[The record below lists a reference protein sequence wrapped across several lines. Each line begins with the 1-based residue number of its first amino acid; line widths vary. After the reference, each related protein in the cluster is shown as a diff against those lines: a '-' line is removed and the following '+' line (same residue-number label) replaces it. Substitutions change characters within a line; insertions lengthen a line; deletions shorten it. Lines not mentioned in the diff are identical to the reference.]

1 MLKQITKIFS
11 LFSKWFTNKQ
21 TKTEICLS
29 QQKEFQ
35 RILGEQQ
42 QGGQENIWPLKH
54 YSVICLLGL
63 IKKVF
68 VFMSIEATSDSF
80 PQNRQVHID
89 GSK

>member
-35 RILGEQQ
+35 RILGEQE
-42 QGGQENIWPLKH
+42 QGGQGKYLAPQA
-54 YSVICLLGL
+54 LL
-63 IKKVF
+63 
-68 VFMSIEATSDSF
+68 SDMF
-80 PQNRQVHID
+80 IRVD
-89 GSK
+89 